1 MRRDDSIMPAQ
12 GQDAPSGMSGLITWV
27 GSKTCDACSAIG
39 PDHSVQRSCLAT
51 NGLYG
56 IGLITC
62 VAIGLFLIGAFLL
75 WR

>member
-27 GSKTCDACSAIG
+27 GSKTCDAFAAVGADQLVERSCSAT
-39 PDHSVQRSCLAT
+39 SS
-51 NGLYG
+51 LYG
-56 IGLITC
+56 IGLITS